1 MARLKNSLTFQH
13 SGPEFRAGQGQ
24 DFFYY
29 SFSEMQPLVYLT
41 SFAPSL
47 SSQHRSILRC
57 LSEEFST
64 YRAHPQRSALLFH
77 HLSTPPLRAPLPR
90 GTESPTAW
98 WPLAGR
104 SGCRDSLVAPASI
117 SIDTAAGPAV
127 NPGGVCA
134 ESHQVAP
141 GLRRDGGTLMS
152 PGLLTASGTGRWLR
166 LSHRRFRGSAPQSN

>member
-24 DFFYY
+24 DFFCY

-104 SGCRDSLVAPASI
+104 SGCRWQ
-117 SIDTAAGPAV
+117 
-127 NPGGVCA
+127 PGGPSFYFYWHSSWASRKSRWGLCWEPSSGPWA
-134 ESHQVAP
+134 EEGWRDLDVTRAAHRQRHREVAQVE
-141 GLRRDGGTLMS
+141 S
-152 PGLLTASGTGRWLR
+152 PQVSWFSTTE
-166 LSHRRFRGSAPQSN
+166 